1 MPIAT
6 AAPRRVLVVQR
17 RLTHYRVPFFELLRA
32 DLRSAGLEL
41 CLACGEPTPEEATKR
56 DGGRLDWAVNLPTRY
71 AFGGRLCWQPFGH
84 LARDAAVTVITAEN
98 KLLYNLVEQFG
109 APGRRVMLWGH
120 GGNLQG
126 QRDSL
131 RERFKARVSRRADWW
146 LAYTA
151 LSRDL
156 VQGLGFPADRIS
168 VLENA
173 VDTTELRTQLQA
185 ISPEARAAGRAVLG
199 VGPGPVGIYIGSL
212 YAEKRIDFLL
222 DAARG
227 IRARVPSFELLVV
240 GAGPQA
246 ALVAEAAARE
256 AWIKPLGVLRG
267 ADKALALSLADVYL
281 HPGAIGLA
289 VQDAFVAGVPLVT
302 AQLATHGPEIAYVDS
317 GRNGLVTPDDLQAY
331 VQACV
336 ALLTDDRQ
344 HAAMRAQGLA
354 DGQRYT
360 LQNMSRRFT
369 EGVLGVLAAPIRR
382 GQA

>member
-6 AAPRRVLVVQR
+6 AAPRHVLVVQR

-32 DLRSAGLEL
+32 DLRAAGLEL
-41 CLACGEPTPEEATKR
+41 RLACGEPTAEEATKH
-56 DGGRLDWAVNLPTRY
+56 DAGQLDWAVSLKTRY
-71 AFGGRLCWQPFGH
+71 ALGGRLCWQPFGH

-131 RERFKARVSRRADWW
+131 RERFKARVSLRADWW

-151 LSRDL
+151 LSREL
-156 VQGLGFPADRIS
+156 VQGLGFPAERIS

-173 VDTTELRTQLQA
+173 VDTSELRMQLDA

-222 DAARG
+222 EAARG
-227 IRARVPSFELLVV
+227 IRARLPSFELLVV

-246 ALVAEAAARE
+246 AMVADAAERE
-256 AWIKPLGVLRG
+256 PWIKALGVLRG

-317 GRNGLVTPDDLQAY
+317 GRNGLVTPDDLPAY
-331 VQACV
+331 VRACV

-369 EGVLGVLAAPIRR
+369 EGVLGALAAPIRR